1 MKWPLRHLYEL
12 LLRRRH
18 VCKHTQRDIGQRQCK
33 QRFCSSLCAI
43 HFPFL
48 STYMLAL
55 SIRLS
60 CLKNDENTKNF
71 TDPLRIGAAVRG
83 IWQRQTVRRSN
94 GEDHAVAVND
104 VVEEVRATFFTI
116 FHIAEDISSMEHQ
129 PLPCPFGSIKR
140 RTRQNLLEALVFHNE
155 TWMVAKK
162 AVSGPGS
169 LRRYTGDR
177 TQSRRLQRH
186 EER

>member
-1 MKWPLRHLYEL
+1 MQQHTCKMVIDAETRCQ
-12 LLRRRH
+12 
-18 VCKHTQRDIGQRQCK
+18 CKH
-33 QRFCSSLCAI
+33 RFCSSLCAI

-55 SIRLS
+55 SVRFS
-60 CLKNDENTKNF
+60 CPKNDENTKNL

-104 VVEEVRATFFTI
+104 VVEEVRAVFTFITI
-116 FHIAEDISSMEHQ
+116 FHIAEDISSMKHR

-140 RTRQNLLEALVFHNE
+140 RTWQNLREALVFHNE
-155 TWMVAKK
+155 T
-162 AVSGPGS
+162 
-169 LRRYTGDR
+169 
-177 TQSRRLQRH
+177 
-186 EER
+186 